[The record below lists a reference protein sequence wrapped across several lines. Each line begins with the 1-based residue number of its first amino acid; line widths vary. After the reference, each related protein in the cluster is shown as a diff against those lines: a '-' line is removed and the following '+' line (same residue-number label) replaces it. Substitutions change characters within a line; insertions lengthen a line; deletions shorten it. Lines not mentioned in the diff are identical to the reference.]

1 MEVEKSEKY
10 VCGFC
15 RRKYDSK
22 EDALSCE
29 KQDKLRKQRENLK
42 EFEVKDEHL
51 KLLKEM
57 YVGWNDCEFGAP
69 EIDPKRPYGNS
80 DGVDDVARVIGYKKK
95 KDTVEFDKDDAKEYD
110 DIKEYLEDCDWTQEA
125 YDYLYNLHKDMQ
137 IVLQIVLS
145 SLSLKKGTYQRD
157 DIYTSE
163 WRFKD
168 D

>member
-10 VCGFC
+10 VCGLC
-15 RRKYDSK
+15 RRKYDLK

-29 KQDKLRKQRENLK
+29 KQDKLRKQREDLK

-80 DGVDDVARVIGYKKK
+80 DGVDDVARVIGYKKT
-95 KDTVEFDKDDAKEYD
+95 KDTVE
-110 DIKEYLEDCDWTQEA
+110 LEDCDWTQEA

-145 SLSLKKGTYQRD
+145 SLSFKKGTYQRE